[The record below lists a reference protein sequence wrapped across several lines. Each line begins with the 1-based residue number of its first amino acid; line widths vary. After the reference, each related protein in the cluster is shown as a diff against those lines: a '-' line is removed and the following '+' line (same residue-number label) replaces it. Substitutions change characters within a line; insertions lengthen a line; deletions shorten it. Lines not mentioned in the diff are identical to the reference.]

1 MNSMAYIN
9 LNKKETP
16 LNKRGVSDNKKLRSV
31 AYNNSQ
37 WRKLRDTY
45 LREHAVCQKCISK
58 GKITPATSVHHV
70 KSPFKNG
77 EINWNLLLDYTNLMS
92 VCHECHAEIH
102 NEQNGNRTI
111 SKIIEEL
118 DALFEENTNTND

>member
-1 MNSMAYIN
+1 MPYIN
-9 LNKKETP
+9 LNKKTQQTP
-16 LNKRGVSDNKKLRSV
+16 IRNENTDARKLRQK

-45 LREHAVCQKCISK
+45 LKEHAVCQKCISK
-58 GKITPATSVHHV
+58 GKITPATSVHHI

-102 NEQNGNRTI
+102 NEQNGNKTI

-118 DALFEENTNTND
+118 DALFGENTNTND